1 MDTEQVPAERV
12 RMSDVLSRSEMSR
25 RRFLHVSLTVAG
37 GVAMLAPR
45 RAFAEV
51 GRKEVRWAFLSDT
64 HIAADPENNYRG
76 FYPYRNFEKAVSQVA
91 TDLPDGVV
99 ITGDLAR
106 LTGQM
111 GDYENLRK
119 LLMPVLGKRPM
130 CLALGNHDDRA
141 VFRDVFEDHVGRAQ
155 PVKDKHVVAVEA
167 GPVRFILLDSLFATN
182 QTMGLLGKAQR
193 SWLQL
198 YPSESD
204 DTPVILFFHHTLGDG
219 DGDLLDVMWLFDL
232 VKPIRKVKAIV
243 YGHSHEYKTS
253 ELDGIHL
260 INIPA
265 TAYTFDDKQP
275 AGWVEA
281 RLTADGGEFVLHAL
295 AGNTQLDG
303 RVEGLRWRS

>member
-1 MDTEQVPAERV
+1 
-12 RMSDVLSRSEMSR
+12 MSDVLSHSGMSR
-25 RRFLHVSLTVAG
+25 RQFLHVSLTVAG
-37 GVAMLAPR
+37 GLAVLAPR
-45 RAFAEV
+45 QACAQSD
-51 GRKEVRWAFLSDT
+51 RKEVRWAFLSDT

-76 FYPYRNFEKAVSQVA
+76 FYPYRNFEKAVSQLA
-91 TDLPDGVV
+91 ADLPDGVV

-111 GDYENLRK
+111 GDYENFRK
-119 LLMPVLGKRPM
+119 LLTPVLGKRPI

-141 VFRDVFEDHVGRAQ
+141 VFLDVFEDHVGRAK
-155 PVKDKHVVAVEA
+155 PVNGKHVVAVEA
-167 GPVRFILLDSLFATN
+167 GPVRFVLLDSLFATN

-193 SWLQL
+193 SWLQAFL
-198 YPSESD
+198 SESD
-204 DTPVILFFHHTLGDG
+204 DKPVILFFHHTLGDG

-232 VKPIRKVKAIV
+232 VKPIRKVKAVV

-265 TAYTFDDKQP
+265 TAYTFNDREP

-281 RLTADGGEFVLHAL
+281 KLTADGGQFLLHAL

-303 RVEGLRWRS
+303 RIEGLRWRS